1 MKDGLER
8 LVEGAREDPK
18 QVDNLKHNHG
28 NLEKNDEEPNWCTDD
43 KDWFERALGGR
54 ISRTWWLVMG
64 HKSKSIT

>member
-28 NLEKNDEEPNWCTDD
+28 NLEKNDEEPDWCTDD
-43 KDWFERALGGR
+43 KEWFKEL
-54 ISRTWWLVMG
+54 
-64 HKSKSIT
+64 